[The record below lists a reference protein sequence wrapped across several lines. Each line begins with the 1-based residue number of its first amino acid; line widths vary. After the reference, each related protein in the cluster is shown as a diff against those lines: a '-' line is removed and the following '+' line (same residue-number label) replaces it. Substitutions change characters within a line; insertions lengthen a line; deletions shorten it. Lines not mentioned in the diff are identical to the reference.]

1 MTTSLNVKGLK
12 MNITVD
18 AIDMAAEIIE
28 FGLSTRKAQS
38 SRRLLQLV
46 AAYLANTEGTR
57 TAAQTMARRFGLS
70 ITSVTEE
77 GVVLSKDPEQRDSI
91 FMPRRDD
98 IVKEP
103 GAEARLVRGICNAAI
118 LACAYQRQQALYS
131 ESVQTVTSEEVYEL
145 LVEAAAKMSVEDK
158 EAPTSMRGL
167 TEAAKI
173 IERMKADSF
182 SEKSGKP
189 RKQTLRGQID
199 TAFKYFTDHS
209 LMVKDSEDA
218 GGTYKTLPELRVRLQ
233 TQGAQD
239 IADAV
244 LSAVKASSADEAMK
258 EAMNG

>member
-1 MTTSLNVKGLK
+1 

-18 AIDMAAEIIE
+18 AIDMATEIIK
-28 FGLSTRKAQS
+28 FGLSPRKGQP
-38 SRRLLQLV
+38 SRRVLQLV

-57 TAAQTMARRFGLS
+57 TAAQTMARQFGLS

-77 GVVLSKDPEQRDSI
+77 GVVLSKEPEHESI
-91 FMPRRDD
+91 FMPKRDD

-103 GAEARLVRGICNAAI
+103 GTEARLVRGICNAAI

-145 LVEAAAKMSVEDK
+145 LVEAAAKMSGEET
-158 EAPTSMRGL
+158 EAPSMRGL
-167 TEAAKI
+167 TEAARI
-173 IERMKADSF
+173 VERMKADSY

-189 RKQTLRGQID
+189 RKQTLRGHID
-199 TAFKYFTDHS
+199 TTFKYFTDHG

-244 LSAVKASSADEAMK
+244 LSAVKESSADEAMK

>member
-1 MTTSLNVKGLK
+1 

-28 FGLSTRKAQS
+28 FGLSPRKGQS

-77 GVVLSKDPEQRDSI
+77 GVVLSKDPEHDSI
-91 FMPRRDD
+91 FMPKRDD

-103 GAEARLVRGICNAAI
+103 GTEARLVRGICNAAI

-145 LVEAAAKMSVEDK
+145 LVEAAANMNLEDK
-158 EAPTSMRGL
+158 EAPASMRGL

-173 IERMKADSF
+173 VERMKADSY
-182 SEKSGKP
+182 SEKGGKP
-189 RKQTLRGQID
+189 RKPTLRGQID

>member
-1 MTTSLNVKGLK
+1 MTTSLNAKGLK

-28 FGLSTRKAQS
+28 FGLSPRKAQS

-46 AAYLANTEGTR
+46 AAYLANTEGAR

-77 GVVLSKDPEQRDSI
+77 GVVLSKDPEHDSI
-91 FMPRRDD
+91 FMPKRDD

-103 GAEARLVRGICNAAI
+103 GTEARLVRGICNAAI

-145 LVEAAAKMSVEDK
+145 LVEAAANMGVEDK

-173 IERMKADSF
+173 VERMKADSY
-182 SEKSGKP
+182 SEKGGKP
-189 RKQTLRGQID
+189 Q
-199 TAFKYFTDHS
+199 
-209 LMVKDSEDA
+209 
-218 GGTYKTLPELRVRLQ
+218 
-233 TQGAQD
+233 
-239 IADAV
+239 ADVAW
-244 LSAVKASSADEAMK
+244 A
-258 EAMNG
+258 N